1 MTFGHPLLLLSLM
14 VVPAAILAYWLV
26 QRRRMRYSMR
36 YTNVEVLA
44 SVAGGVHWRRH
55 LPAAVFLVALATLCV
70 ALARPHAK
78 TMIAKDNATVI
89 LVIDTSGSMQAQD
102 VKPTRLGAAQ
112 NAARTFLKKVPSH
125 MRVAL
130 ISFAGE
136 AQIAAPPT
144 ADHDLVRQAIDEL
157 GIFDGFGFGG
167 GTAIG
172 DALAAAVQLA
182 QRNAQN
188 GNAGT
193 IAYRTGVAAQPKNK
207 SVSIVFL
214 SDGSQTRG
222 YLQPLEGAARAK
234 AAQIP
239 VYTIALGTP
248 NGVISPRFRGFGD
261 RVIPVPPDPAT
272 LRAIA
277 AATGG
282 KFFNARSAG
291 AVEAAYKKLG
301 SSLGREP
308 GRTEVTY
315 IFLAGAAALLLAA
328 GLLSALWSPRL
339 P

>member
-1 MTFGHPLLLLSLM
+1 VTFDHPFLLLSLAI
-14 VVPAAILAYWLV
+14 VPAAILAYWVV

-36 YTNVEVLA
+36 YTNIDVLA
-44 SVAGGVHWRRH
+44 SVAGGTHWRRH
-55 LPAAVFLVALATLCV
+55 LPAAIFLVALAALCV

-112 NAARTFLKKVPSH
+112 NAARTFLKKVPKH

-144 ADHDLVRQAIDEL
+144 DDHDLVRQAIDEL

-182 QRNAQN
+182 QRPPQN
-188 GNAGT
+188 GGST
-193 IAYRTGVAAQPKNK
+193 IAYRTGVAVQPKNK

-234 AAQIP
+234 SAGIP
-239 VYTIALGTP
+239 VYTVALGTP

-282 KFFNARSAG
+282 KFFNAQSAG

-308 GRTEVTY
+308 GRTEITY

>member
-1 MTFGHPLLLLSLM
+1 
-14 VVPAAILAYWLV
+14 
-26 QRRRMRYSMR
+26 
-36 YTNVEVLA
+36 
-44 SVAGGVHWRRH
+44 
-55 LPAAVFLVALATLCV
+55 
-70 ALARPHAK
+70 
-78 TMIAKDNATVI
+78 
-89 LVIDTSGSMQAQD
+89 
-102 VKPTRLGAAQ
+102 
-112 NAARTFLKKVPSH
+112 

-136 AQIAAPPT
+136 PQIAAPPT

-188 GNAGT
+188 GNAST
-193 IAYRTGVAAQPKNK
+193 IAYRTGVAVQPKNK

-234 AAQIP
+234 AAEIP